1 MCWRGRWI
9 ATTRRGG
16 RGPTRPD
23 RPRVRVRAAG
33 PDVKAAGGD
42 RPVLGL
48 AGAAALGLREGD
60 EGRVRRGLSSP
71 ATARYRGAVSASKR
85 QVRDRFRDAVFRR
98 AGFRCQGP
106 GCGFRSAAERATHEL
121 DAHHITDRNDM
132 PNGGYVPENGIALC
146 RPCHEKAERFHAT
159 SVAHPG
165 FSPADLY
172 AVIGS
177 SLERARAASLRL
189 RQ

>member
-1 MCWRGRWI
+1 MAEIQYI
-9 ATTRRGG
+9 A
-16 RGPTRPD
+16 
-23 RPRVRVRAAG
+23 RVRGTKAIADATSTSPRA
-33 PDVKAAGGD
+33 
-42 RPVLGL
+42 RL
-48 AGAAALGLREGD
+48 AAASARAV
-60 EGRVRRGLSSP
+60 EGRPRRGLSSP

-85 QVRDRFRDAVFRR
+85 QVRERFRDAVFRR

-106 GCGFRSAAERATHEL
+106 GCGFRSAPERATHEL

-132 PNGGYVPENGIALC
+132 PNGGYVPENGVALC
-146 RPCHEKAERFHAT
+146 GPCHEKAERFHAT
-159 SVAHPG
+159 GVAHPG

-189 RQ
+189 RP